1 MLTRPLLSSG
11 EGVSALAKGNEMIEG
26 VGKTGPG
33 RIGAA
38 RGAVEASSP
47 AVATGGA
54 TTRGGAGTVQSS
66 VLSLVAEGP
75 PIDSAKVDAIR
86 AAISE
91 GRYPVDADKIAER
104 MIALDL
110 PRREA

>member
-1 MLTRPLLSSG
+1 MLTRPLLGST
-11 EGVSALAKGNEMIEG
+11 EGASALAKGNDMIEG
-26 VGKTGPG
+26 VSKSGPE
-33 RIGAA
+33 RIGNA
-38 RGAVEASSP
+38 RGAIEAGQPVS
-47 AVATGGA
+47 A
-54 TTRGGAGTVQSS
+54 AGDASVRSRAGVVQSS
-66 VLSLVAEGP
+66 VLDLVAEGP

-86 AAISE
+86 AAIAE